1 MTNFKVTATPNGKG
15 KVKITV
21 TRPDGT
27 SYVHTEKA
35 KEGRFTHYAVVTQE
49 VTSNAINKYIRREKR
64 HYNGLSTD
72 RDALE
77 ALIGKTD
84 TFVVLA
90 TREGTAAKAQAYLGY
105 AEVTALETFEVEA
118 A

>member
-1 MTNFKVTATPNGKG
+1 MNFKVTATPNGKG

-49 VTSNAINKYIRREKR
+49 VTQASINRHIAFEKR
-64 HYNGLSTD
+64 HWNGASVDRQGLESCIGETYTFIQMATKEST
-72 RDALE
+72 
-77 ALIGKTD
+77 
-84 TFVVLA
+84 
-90 TREGTAAKAQAYLGY
+90 AKKAGPCLPY
-105 AEVTALETFEVEA
+105 AEAKSVEVFEVETA
-118 A
+118 

>member
-1 MTNFKVTATPNGKG
+1 MNYKVTATPNGKG

-27 SYVHTEKA
+27 FYVHTEKA

-49 VTSNAINKYIRREKR
+49 ITQAAINRHIAFEKR
-64 HYNGLSTD
+64 HWNGSAPD
-72 RDALE
+72 RASLE
-77 ALIGKTD
+77 ADIGQTY
-84 TFVVLA
+84 TFIQMA
-90 TREGTAAKAQAYLGY
+90 TKESTAKKAGPCLPY
-105 AEVTALETFEVEA
+105 AEAKSVQVFEVEA

>member
-1 MTNFKVTATPNGKG
+1 MKNFKVTATPNGKG

-49 VTSNAINKYIRREKR
+49 VTGASVNRYIRREKR
-64 HYNGLSTD
+64 HFNGCD
-72 RDALE
+72 VNRAELE
-77 ALIGKTD
+77 AMIGQTE
-84 TFVVLA
+84 TFVQLA
-90 TREGTAAKAQAYLGY
+90 TSERTAGKAKAYRGY
-105 AEVTALETFEVEA
+105 AEVLELYTFEVEA

>member
-1 MTNFKVTATPNGKG
+1 MNFKVTATPNGKG

-27 SYVHTEKA
+27 SYVHAEKA

-49 VTSNAINKYIRREKR
+49 ITQASIDRHISFEKR
-64 HYNGLSTD
+64 HWNGASVD
-72 RDALE
+72 RQDLE
-77 ALIGKTD
+77 SHIGETY
-84 TFVVLA
+84 TFVQMA
-90 TREGTAAKAQAYLGY
+90 TKESTAKKAKACLPYVETKSV
-105 AEVTALETFEVEA
+105 EVFEVEA

>member
-1 MTNFKVTATPNGKG
+1 MNFKVTATPNGKG

-49 VTSNAINKYIRREKR
+49 ITAYAIERHIRREKR
-64 HYNGLSTD
+64 HTITAESE
-72 RDALE
+72 RPFLE
-77 ALIGKTD
+77 ARIGETD
-84 TFVVLA
+84 TFVQLA
-90 TREGTAAKAQAYLGY
+90 TRENNAAKAQAYLGY
-105 AEVTALETFEVEA
+105 AEVMELETFEVEA

>member
-1 MTNFKVTATPNGKG
+1 MNFKVTATPNGKG

-27 SYVHTEKA
+27 SYVHAEKA

-49 VTSNAINKYIRREKR
+49 ITGAAINRHIRREKR
-64 HYNGLSTD
+64 HTIMAEGE
-72 RDALE
+72 RQFLE
-77 ALIGKTD
+77 ARIGETD

-90 TREGTAAKAQAYLGY
+90 TRENRAAKAQAYLGY
-105 AEVTALETFEVEA
+105 AEVMELDTFEVETA
-118 A
+118 

>member
-1 MTNFKVTATPNGKG
+1 MNFKVTATPNGKG

-21 TRPDGT
+21 TNPDGT

-49 VTSNAINKYIRREKR
+49 ITQASINRHIAFEKR
-64 HYNGLSTD
+64 HWNGSAPNRPWLESIIGST
-72 RDALE
+72 
-77 ALIGKTD
+77 G
-84 TFVVLA
+84 TFIQMA
-90 TREGTAAKAQAYLGY
+90 TKESTAKKASPCLPY
-105 AEVTALETFEVEA
+105 AELKSVEVFEVEA

>member
-1 MTNFKVTATPNGKG
+1 MNYKVTATPNGKG

-21 TRPDGT
+21 TCPDGT

-49 VTSNAINKYIRREKR
+49 ITGAAINRHIRCEKR
-64 HYNGLSTD
+64 HTINAEGE
-72 RDALE
+72 RPFLE
-77 ALIGKTD
+77 ARIGETD

-90 TREGTAAKAQAYLGY
+90 TRENRAAKAQAYLGY
-105 AEVTALETFEVEA
+105 AEVMKLDTFEVEA

>member
-1 MTNFKVTATPNGKG
+1 MNFKVTATPNGKG

-27 SYVHTEKA
+27 SYVHADKA

-49 VTSNAINKYIRREKR
+49 ITQASIDRHILREKR
-64 HYNGLSTD
+64 HFNGADVD
-72 RDALE
+72 RKDLE
-77 ALIGKTD
+77 SRIGETH
-84 TFVVLA
+84 TFVQMA
-90 TREGTAAKAQAYLGY
+90 IKESTAKKSGSCSPY
-105 AEVTALETFEVEA
+105 AEAKSVEVFEVEA